1 MHSSGQNIGLQGF
14 GTGISQKLRKYQR
27 FSVQKWPK
35 HSYLQCFVPL
45 QRSCVNLHINARKC
59 WSCLRVLLAGPAAW
73 FACWSCSCTVSS
85 TPAAPKIEPL
95 PAANPHA
102 SGMDKLQ
109 NCASKLL
116 NVTSETGIS
125 IKARKCWSFLLVLLA
140 VSAAWF
146 AC

>member
-1 MHSSGQNIGLQGF
+1 MPENAGL
-14 GTGISQKLRKYQR
+14 
-27 FSVQKWPK
+27 
-35 HSYLQCFVPL
+35 
-45 QRSCVNLHINARKC
+45 AC

-102 SGMDKLQ
+102 SGMDNKLQ

-116 NVTSETGIS
+116 NVSSETGIS

-146 AC
+146 ACWSCSRTVSSTAAAPKIEPPPAANPHASKGRGSSKIAPKNCLT